1 MAVSAREAA
10 RRGRVKQLECLKSF
24 EEGKPVTFA
33 VHNLPTGFKLTKA
46 DCKPT
51 PEKAGPT
58 ITFAGETVFLDAAVN
73 GDLAG
78 VNDQLAAGVNIQAS
92 DADGMTALH
101 KACLENYLPIVS
113 ALVSKGADIN
123 VQDNDWW
130 TPLHA
135 AASGGNWRICNM
147 LFSHGADPLA
157 VNAEGDLP
165 FDLVNDTK
173 VEGIIKREMESK
185 GVNAD
190 DEDAVEALRSVP
202 EETMLEEIKECVSAG
217 GDVNKQGAFGATCLH
232 VAACN
237 GYVEVLNLLLEQPS
251 INPNIQDEDGN
262 TPLHLSVAQNQYDCV
277 LSLWAKGSDPTACN
291 NLKQKPIIVSED
303 QTMIRLIT
311 ALEKK
316 AGSGSD
322 ALKGQK
328 KKKYQGSISRQSRA
342 AKGEQSKK
350 DMQAEGATNTTGDGG
365 SR

>member
-10 RRGRVKQLECLKSF
+10 RRGRVKQLECLTAF
-24 EEGKPVTFA
+24 DEGKPVTFA
-33 VHNLPTGFKLTKA
+33 VHNLPAGYKLSKA
-46 DCKPT
+46 NCKPAASK
-51 PEKAGPT
+51 PGPKCQ
-58 ITFAGETVFLDAAVN
+58 FVAETVFLDAAVN
-73 GDLAG
+73 GDVAG
-78 VNDQLAAGVNIQAS
+78 VNDQLAAGVDIQAS

-190 DEDAVEALRSVP
+190 DDDAVEALRSVP
-202 EETMLEEIKECVSAG
+202 EETMLAEVKDAVAKG
-217 GDVNKQGAFGATCLH
+217 GDINAQGDFGATCLH
-232 VAACN
+232 VASCN

-262 TPLHLSVAQNQYDCV
+262 TPLHLAVAQNQYDCV
-277 LSLWAKGSDPTACN
+277 LSLWAKGSDPSATN
-291 NLKQKPIIVSED
+291 NLQQKPIIVSED

-342 AKGEQSKK
+342 AKGQQSKK
-350 DMQAEGATNTTGDGG
+350 DMKSEGATNQSGG
-365 SR
+365 SA

>member
-1 MAVSAREAA
+1 V
-10 RRGRVKQLECLKSF
+10 
-24 EEGKPVTFA
+24 
-33 VHNLPTGFKLTKA
+33 
-46 DCKPT
+46 D
-51 PEKAGPT
+51 
-58 ITFAGETVFLDAAVN
+58 
-73 GDLAG
+73 
-78 VNDQLAAGVNIQAS
+78 IQAS

-190 DEDAVEALRSVP
+190 DDDAVEALRSVP
-202 EETMLEEIKECVSAG
+202 EETMLAEVKDAVAKG
-217 GDVNKQGAFGATCLH
+217 GDINAQGDFGATCLH
-232 VAACN
+232 VASCN

-262 TPLHLSVAQNQYDCV
+262 TPLHLAVAQNQYDCV
-277 LSLWAKGSDPTACN
+277 LSLWAKGSDPSATN
-291 NLKQKPIIVSED
+291 NLQQKPIIVSED

-342 AKGEQSKK
+342 AKGQQSKK
-350 DMQAEGATNTTGDGG
+350 DMKSEGATNQSGG
-365 SR
+365 SA

>member
-1 MAVSAREAA
+1 MCE
-10 RRGRVKQLECLKSF
+10 
-24 EEGKPVTFA
+24 
-33 VHNLPTGFKLTKA
+33 
-46 DCKPT
+46 
-51 PEKAGPT
+51 
-58 ITFAGETVFLDAAVN
+58 I
-73 GDLAG
+73 G
-78 VNDQLAAGVNIQAS
+78 VPR
-92 DADGMTALH
+92 T
-101 KACLENYLPIVS
+101 
-113 ALVSKGADIN
+113 
-123 VQDNDWW
+123 
-130 TPLHA
+130 
-135 AASGGNWRICNM
+135 
-147 LFSHGADPLA
+147 SHQYPLA
-157 VNAEGDLP
+157 IWWVFA
-165 FDLVNDTK
+165 
-173 VEGIIKREMESK
+173 
-185 GVNAD
+185 AD
-190 DEDAVEALRSVP
+190 RALTCSLSLLIDCR
-202 EETMLEEIKECVSAG
+202 
-217 GDVNKQGAFGATCLH
+217 AFQR
-232 VAACN
+232 
-237 GYVEVLNLLLEQPS
+237 YVEVLNLLLEQPS